1 MRTRVLIVLTIF
13 SLVAVAGLVL
23 PLLATTSQARTQALL
38 LSRVA
43 TLDRLAAL
51 AREVRDAG
59 DLATVQAEASRI
71 TEVYGED
78 LLLVGPSGHPLMSTG
93 SLDLNDPGV
102 RETLASASRNL
113 AQTTLDPVRPWSERR
128 HLLARPV
135 GTPHELAGAV
145 VLRVDAGRAISG
157 VRRDWAL
164 IVTGAVAA
172 ELLLLELAIL
182 LTRWVVRPV
191 RRLEEA
197 VVGLAETP
205 TTGPAVMLSGP
216 PELRHLTRSFADMAA
231 TVTRSLE
238 MQRRMVA
245 DSSHQLRNPLAAV
258 RLRLDALASELRD
271 PSSPRFAGIQQ
282 DLDRLEALLNDLLRL
297 AEAESRRPDA
307 VAGQSVVSEVLPGE
321 VGAWRLLAAENGVD
335 LAAELAAV
343 PPVAVSET
351 DLRQIVGALVDN
363 AIKYAGHGA
372 RVTVRIEKSGA
383 DGVRLSVV
391 DDGPGLPR
399 EQRELALQRFWRADQ
414 HQSPRGSGLGLAIVD
429 QLVSAAGGTLTIEAV
444 TPHGLAVHVDLRT
457 AI

>member
-1 MRTRVLIVLTIF
+1 MRTRVLIVLTGF

-51 AREVRDAG
+51 AREMRDAG
-59 DLATVQAEASRI
+59 DLATVQAEASRM
-71 TEVYGED
+71 TELYGED
-78 LLLVGPSGHPLMSTG
+78 LLLVGPSGRPVMSTG

-113 AQTTLDPVRPWSERR
+113 AQTTLDPVRPWSEPR

-145 VLRVDAGRAISG
+145 VLRVDAGLAISA

-164 IVTGAVAA
+164 IVTGAIAA

-182 LTRWVVRPV
+182 LTRWVVLPV

-271 PSSPRFAGIQQ
+271 PSSPRFAGI
-282 DLDRLEALLNDLLRL
+282 
-297 AEAESRRPDA
+297 
-307 VAGQSVVSEVLPGE
+307 
-321 VGAWRLLAAENGVD
+321 
-335 LAAELAAV
+335 
-343 PPVAVSET
+343 
-351 DLRQIVGALVDN
+351 
-363 AIKYAGHGA
+363 
-372 RVTVRIEKSGA
+372 
-383 DGVRLSVV
+383 
-391 DDGPGLPR
+391 
-399 EQRELALQRFWRADQ
+399 
-414 HQSPRGSGLGLAIVD
+414 
-429 QLVSAAGGTLTIEAV
+429 
-444 TPHGLAVHVDLRT
+444 
-457 AI
+457 